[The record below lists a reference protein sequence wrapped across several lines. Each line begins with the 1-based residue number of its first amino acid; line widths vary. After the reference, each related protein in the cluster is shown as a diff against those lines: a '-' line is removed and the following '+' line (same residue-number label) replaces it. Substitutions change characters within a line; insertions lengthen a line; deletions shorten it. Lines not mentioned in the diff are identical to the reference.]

1 MNEETLDDIL
11 DSYVNSAKIIE
22 NREVLRN
29 DFIPEKLPHRSQQIN
44 ELGKKLLPLLR
55 GDLPSNIFLFGKPGT
70 GKTCVTKYV
79 LKKVRNKAKE
89 QGFDILHLY
98 TNCKQYSTEYSVLT
112 DLCEALNLNVPP
124 TGLSTQEV
132 YRRFK
137 NGLEARE
144 TKGGICLILD
154 EIDELVRS
162 SGSELLYNLTRINT
176 SVKKA
181 KISLIGI
188 SNDTK
193 FEDDLDPRVR
203 SSLSEEKLIFS
214 PYKAQELID
223 ILSERVKVA
232 FNDNDVLEEA
242 VIPRIAAIAAR
253 DHGDARR
260 ALDLL
265 RVSAETAERNGDKS
279 ITESHVDL
287 AQNQIERNTVFEVA
301 NSLPLQSKIVL
312 ASLFLLKDTKLTTG
326 SIYEKYQEVAQSINI
341 DVLSQRRISDLINE
355 LDVLGII
362 NSKIVSR
369 GRYGRTKEVSY
380 AVPRNLISSVLNKSS
395 YFNNIL

>member
-1 MNEETLDDIL
+1 MGEDSLDNIL
-11 DSYVNSAKIIE
+11 DAYVKSDKIIN

-29 DFIPEKLPHRSQQIN
+29 DFIPEHLPHRSEQIN
-44 ELGKKLLPLLR
+44 EVGKKLLPVLM
-55 GDLPSNIFLFGKPGT
+55 GGVPSNIFLFGKPGT

-79 LKKVRNKAKE
+79 LKKVSDKAKE
-89 QGFDILHLY
+89 QGYDFLY
-98 TNCKQYSTEYSVLT
+98 LFTNCKQYSTNYSVLT
-112 DLCEALNLNVPP
+112 DLGEALSLNIPT

-137 NGLEARE
+137 NGLESRKE
-144 TKGGICLILD
+144 RGGICLVLD
-154 EIDELVRS
+154 EIDELVKS

-176 SVKKA
+176 EIKNGH
-181 KISLIGI
+181 ISIIGI
-188 SNDTK
+188 SNDTQ
-193 FEDDLDPRVR
+193 FEDDLDPRAK
-203 SSLSEEKLIFS
+203 SSLSEEKIIFK

-223 ILSERVKVA
+223 ILSERAKVA
-232 FNDNDVLEEA
+232 FENPSVLEEG

-265 RVSAETAERNGDKS
+265 RVAAETTERNGDKS
-279 ITESHVDL
+279 IPEKNVDI
-287 AQNQIERNTVFEVA
+287 AQNQIERDTVFEVA

-312 ASLFLLKDTKLTTG
+312 AAIYILNDNLTTG
-326 SIYEKYQEVAQSINI
+326 SIFEKYQEICQNMNI

-362 NSKIVSR
+362 SSTVISK
-369 GRYGRTKEVSY
+369 GRYGRTKKVAI
-380 AVPRNLISSVLNKSS
+380 AVPRNVLLNVLENSS
-395 YFNNIL
+395 YFKDIIN

>member
-1 MNEETLDDIL
+1 MGDDTLDDIL
-11 DSYVNSAKIIE
+11 DAYVNSDNIIN

-29 DFIPEKLPHRSQQIN
+29 DFIPEHLPHRSDQIN
-44 ELGKKLLPLLR
+44 EVGKKLLPVLR
-55 GDLPSNIFLFGKPGT
+55 GGVPSNIFLFGKPGT

-79 LKKVRNKAKE
+79 LKKVSDKAKE
-89 QGFDILHLY
+89 QGHDYLY
-98 TNCKQYSTEYSVLT
+98 LFTNCKQYSTNYSVLT
-112 DLCEALNLNVPP
+112 DLCEALSLNIPT

-137 NGLEARE
+137 NGLVARKE
-144 TKGGICLILD
+144 KGGICLVLD
-154 EIDELVRS
+154 EIDELVKS

-176 SVKKA
+176 EIKNGH
-181 KISLIGI
+181 ISIIGI
-188 SNDTK
+188 SNDTQ
-193 FEDDLDPRVR
+193 FEDDLDPRVK
-203 SSLSEEKLIFS
+203 SSLSEEKIIFK

-223 ILSERVKVA
+223 ILSERAKVA
-232 FNDNDVLEEA
+232 FEDPTVLQDG

-265 RVSAETAERNGDKS
+265 RVAAETTERDGGKL
-279 ITESHVDL
+279 ITEKNVDI
-287 AQNQIERNTVFEVA
+287 AQNQIERDTVFEVA

-312 ASLFLLKDTKLTTG
+312 AAIYNLNNDLTTG
-326 SIYEKYQEVAQSINI
+326 SIYEKYQEICQNMNI

-362 NSKIVSR
+362 NSQVISK
-369 GRYGRTKEVSY
+369 GRYGRTKKVVIS
-380 AVPRNLISSVLNKSS
+380 VPRNVLLNVLQNSN
-395 YFNNIL
+395 YFKDIIE